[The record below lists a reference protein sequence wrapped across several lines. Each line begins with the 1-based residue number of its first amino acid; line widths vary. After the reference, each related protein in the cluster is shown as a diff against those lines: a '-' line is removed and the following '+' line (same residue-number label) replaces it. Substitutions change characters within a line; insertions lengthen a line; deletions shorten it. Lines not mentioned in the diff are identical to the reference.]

1 MSNNRIAQIYKSV
14 AQQTADASSKSKEKS
29 SGKSFADVL
38 KESIK
43 EVNKL
48 QLEADE
54 ALKALATGKE
64 EDIQKVMVTLQKAD
78 VSLKLL
84 MEVRNKALEAYQEIM
99 RMQV

>member
-1 MSNNRIAQIYKSV
+1 MNNRVSEIYRQV
-14 AQQTADASSKSKEKS
+14 AQQSSETSKRKEEPK
-29 SGKSFADVL
+29 KSFADVL
-38 KESIK
+38 KESLA
-43 EVNKL
+43 EVNRM
-48 QLEADE
+48 QMDAEE

-64 EDIQKVMVTLQKAD
+64 QDIQKVMVTLQKAD

>member
-1 MSNNRIAQIYKSV
+1 MNNRVAKIYSNMAQG
-14 AQQTADASSKSKEKS
+14 AADAPSKQKKTA
-29 SGKSFADVL
+29 GKSFADVL

-43 EVNKL
+43 EVNKM
-48 QLEADE
+48 QLEAEE

-64 EDIQKVMVTLQKAD
+64 QDIQKVMVTLQKAD
-78 VSLKLL
+78 VSLKML

>member
-1 MSNNRIAQIYKSV
+1 MNNRIAQIYKNI
-14 AQQTADASSKSKEKS
+14 AQQTNEGTKQQKTVQEPK
-29 SGKSFADVL
+29 KSFADVL
-38 KESIK
+38 KESLA

-48 QLEADE
+48 QLDAEE

-64 EDIQKVMVTLQKAD
+64 EDIEKVMVTLQKAD